1 MASRINNNLGSG
13 LDLCAGRPLGWVTIV
28 AHGLGLMDRAD
39 TAAAGRPIAASD
51 WNAVETAEF
60 VRLAQAGDAAAFERL
75 VARQYSFIFKTAF
88 RWLGNRSDAEDVTQ
102 TVCMRLA
109 TALKTFDWRAN
120 FTSWLYRITLN
131 AVYDFKRSDQRR
143 RRLVSEIS
151 LGATEESRPTQED
164 ELALS
169 DLWQLVMELPE
180 KQRDAVL
187 LVYAEHMSH
196 AEAAQ
201 VMGCKDVTVAWHI
214 HNARKAL
221 KDRL

>member
-1 MASRINNNLGSG
+1 MDMANSAAEAASR
-13 LDLCAGRPLGWVTIV
+13 P
-28 AHGLGLMDRAD
+28 
-39 TAAAGRPIAASD
+39 AAAPDRNAA
-51 WNAVETAEF
+51 ETAEL
-60 VRLAQAGDAAAFERL
+60 VRLAQAGDVAAFERL

-88 RWLGNRSDAEDVTQ
+88 RWLGHRSDAEDVTQ

-109 TALKTFDWRAN
+109 TAIRSFDWRAS

-131 AVYDFKRSDQRR
+131 AVYDVKRSSQRR
-143 RRLVSEIS
+143 QRLMSEIS

-164 ELALS
+164 ELALGE
-169 DLWQLVMELPE
+169 LWQVVRQLPE

-196 AEAAQ
+196 AEAAE

>member
-1 MASRINNNLGSG
+1 MDMANSAAEAASR
-13 LDLCAGRPLGWVTIV
+13 P
-28 AHGLGLMDRAD
+28 
-39 TAAAGRPIAASD
+39 AAAPDRNAA
-51 WNAVETAEF
+51 ETAEL
-60 VRLAQAGDAAAFERL
+60 VRLAQAGDVVAFERL

-88 RWLGNRSDAEDVTQ
+88 RWLGHRSDAEDVTQ

-109 TALKTFDWRAN
+109 TAIRSFDWRAS

-131 AVYDFKRSDQRR
+131 AVYDLKRSSQRR
-143 RRLVSEIS
+143 QRLMSEIS
-151 LGATEESRPTQED
+151 LAATEESRPTQED
-164 ELALS
+164 ELALGE
-169 DLWQLVMELPE
+169 LWQVVRQLPE

-196 AEAAQ
+196 AEAAE

>member
-1 MASRINNNLGSG
+1 
-13 LDLCAGRPLGWVTIV
+13 
-28 AHGLGLMDRAD
+28 MD
-39 TAAAGRPIAASD
+39 IANSS
-51 WNAVETAEF
+51 VETASRPAAALDPNAEETAAL
-60 VRLAQAGDAAAFERL
+60 VRLAQAGDVAAFERL
-75 VARQYSFIFKTAF
+75 VTRQYGFIFKTAF
-88 RWLGNRSDAEDVTQ
+88 RWLGHRSDAEDVTQ

-109 TALKTFDWRAN
+109 TALKSFDWRAS

-131 AVYDFKRSDQRR
+131 AVYDLKRSSQRR
-143 RRLVSEIS
+143 QRLASEIS

-169 DLWQLVMELPE
+169 ELWQVVRQLPE

-196 AEAAQ
+196 AEAAEI
-201 VMGCKDVTVAWHI
+201 MGCKDVTVAWHI

>member
-1 MASRINNNLGSG
+1 MDIANSSAETASR
-13 LDLCAGRPLGWVTIV
+13 PV
-28 AHGLGLMDRAD
+28 AAIDR
-39 TAAAGRPIAASD
+39 
-51 WNAVETAEF
+51 NAEETAEL
-60 VRLAQAGDAAAFERL
+60 VRLAQAGDVAAFERL

-88 RWLGNRSDAEDVTQ
+88 RWLGHRSDAEDVTQ

-109 TALKTFDWRAN
+109 TALKSFDWRAS

-131 AVYDFKRSDQRR
+131 AVYDLKRSSQRR
-143 RRLVSEIS
+143 QRLASEIS

-169 DLWQLVMELPE
+169 ELWQVVRQLPE

-196 AEAAQ
+196 AEAAE

>member
-1 MASRINNNLGSG
+1 MDIANSSAETASR
-13 LDLCAGRPLGWVTIV
+13 P
-28 AHGLGLMDRAD
+28 
-39 TAAAGRPIAASD
+39 TAAIDR
-51 WNAVETAEF
+51 NAEETAEL
-60 VRLAQAGDAAAFERL
+60 VRLAQAGDVAAFERL

-88 RWLGNRSDAEDVTQ
+88 RWLGHRSDAEDVTQ

-109 TALKTFDWRAN
+109 TALKSFDWRAS

-131 AVYDFKRSDQRR
+131 AVYDLKRSSQRR
-143 RRLVSEIS
+143 QRLASEIS

-169 DLWQLVMELPE
+169 ELWQVVRQLPE

-196 AEAAQ
+196 AEAAEI
-201 VMGCKDVTVAWHI
+201 MGCKDVTVAWHI

>member
-1 MASRINNNLGSG
+1 MEIADSAAVKTGQPVAA
-13 LDLCAGRPLGWVTIV
+13 LDGKAG
-28 AHGLGLMDRAD
+28 
-39 TAAAGRPIAASD
+39 
-51 WNAVETAEF
+51 ETADL
-60 VRLAQAGDAAAFERL
+60 VRLAQLGDAGAFERL
-75 VARQYSFIFKTAF
+75 IASQYSLIFKTAF

-102 TVCMRLA
+102 TVCMRLS
-109 TALKTFDWRAN
+109 TALKTFDWRAS

-131 AVYDFKRSDQRR
+131 AVYDLKRSDQRR
-143 RRLVSEIS
+143 QRLVSEIA

-164 ELALS
+164 ELSLG
-169 DLWQLVMELPE
+169 DFWRLVRELPE

-201 VMGCKDVTVAWHI
+201 IMGCKEVTVAWHI

>member
-1 MASRINNNLGSG
+1 MDIANSSAETASR
-13 LDLCAGRPLGWVTIV
+13 P
-28 AHGLGLMDRAD
+28 
-39 TAAAGRPIAASD
+39 TAAIDR
-51 WNAVETAEF
+51 NAEETAEL
-60 VRLAQAGDAAAFERL
+60 VRLAQAGDVAAFERL

-88 RWLGNRSDAEDVTQ
+88 RWLGHRSDAEDVTQ

-109 TALKTFDWRAN
+109 TTLKSFDWRAS

-131 AVYDFKRSDQRR
+131 AVYDLKRSSQRR
-143 RRLVSEIS
+143 QRLASEIS

-169 DLWQLVMELPE
+169 ELWQVVRQLPE

-196 AEAAQ
+196 AEAAE